1 MPSPVIGDLDDL
13 ESLLVAMKFEM
24 QFVIGSYLTG
34 IENPLIVTGLSEK
47 HPAVVCIDDRTF
59 VNGGWCGGWR

>member
-1 MPSPVIGDLDDL
+1 MPSPVIDDLDDL

-34 IENPLIVTGLSEK
+34 VENPLIVNGLSEK
-47 HPAVVCIDDRTF
+47 HPAVACIDDRTS